1 MFILVSRFKN
11 IKSQDL
17 PEVKCFMGLFKKIG
31 RSLSVFA
38 LAPLSGLEKKER
50 ERRLEE
56 RLKRSEQKHSQN

>member
-17 PEVKCFMGLFKKIG
+17 TEVKCFMGLFKKIG

>member
-1 MFILVSRFKN
+1 LPARFKN

-17 PEVKCFMGLFKKIG
+17 PEAKCFMGLFKKIG
-31 RSLSVFA
+31 RGLSVLA

-56 RLKRSEQKHSQN
+56 RLKRLEQKQIQNL